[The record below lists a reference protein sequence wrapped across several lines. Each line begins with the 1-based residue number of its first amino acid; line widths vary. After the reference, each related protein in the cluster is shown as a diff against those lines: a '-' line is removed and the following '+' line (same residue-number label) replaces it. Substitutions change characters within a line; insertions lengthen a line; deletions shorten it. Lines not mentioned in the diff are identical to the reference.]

1 MHEFPLQDDIL
12 RDLLATALSVTV
24 QEDRLEQ
31 FGIFDLRVLIMHVKE
46 VQDGWADLRRRVL
59 AMDGEEDSSAVNT
72 PSGNPDGS
80 PGSVASMQGFGAAV
94 YILYTLYLAC
104 TAHEADAMVLPSSE
118 IASAATCWT
127 ITSRLCVCVCVF

>member
-59 AMDGEEDSSAVNT
+59 AVDGEEDSSAVNT
-72 PSGNPDGS
+72 PSGSPDGS

-94 YILYTLYLAC
+94 YIIHCTLLALHMRLMQWC
-104 TAHEADAMVLPSSE
+104 CLHQRLLPLPLVGQSHH
-118 IASAATCWT
+118 
-127 ITSRLCVCVCVF
+127 VCVCVF